1 MIKLANKIALRSIA
15 EGDAGMN
22 KQAAALLAGAL
33 ASDKDS
39 LGGKLKTGLLSE
51 LYSELY
57 GLGGGAAGGA
67 LGLSPLL
74 IKALRRSPAG
84 LAVVPLASAL
94 ASAGGLGGA
103 IYGGVK
109 GFKKAES

>member
-1 MIKLANKIALRSIA
+1 MIKLANKLALYAIA
-15 EGDAGMN
+15 EADAGMN
-22 KQAAALLAGAL
+22 KQAAALLVGSL
-33 ASDKDS
+33 ASDKSGIGD
-39 LGGKLKTGLLSE
+39 KLKTGLLSE

-67 LGLSPLL
+67 LGFSPLL

-84 LAVVPLASAL
+84 AVVFPLASMLGA
-94 ASAGGLGGA
+94 AGGLAGS